1 MKAISSKSGR
11 VISGKMAEILI
22 RRGVAK
28 PIDEEDK
35 KPEQSEK
42 PKRVIS
48 EKSLSNLKPK
58 KKKEA

>member
-1 MKAISSKSGR
+1 MEAIIKNSKNK
-11 VISGKMAEILI
+11 ISGKLAEVFVKIGI
-22 RRGVAK
+22 AK
-28 PIDEEDK
+28 NVDETK